1 MSKPDQP
8 KGTKLMI
15 LKRFYDEKLAHASYL
30 VGCPGAGEA
39 CIIDPN
45 RDLNQYITV
54 AQSEGLRITKVAE
67 THIHADYLSG
77 SQELAEITGA
87 ELLVSDEGDADWK
100 YDSTI
105 KATLLKE
112 GDSFRIGALRFDI
125 WHTPGHTPEHIT
137 HILTDEAT
145 SPEPF
150 AAFTGDLVFVGDV
163 GRPDLLEEAAGITG
177 TAEPGARR
185 LFHTLERFKTLPD
198 HIMIWPAHGAG
209 SACGKSLGG
218 SPVSSLGYEKLTNW
232 GLRHSVESEFVKDVL
247 AGQPEPPAYFA
258 QMKARNKQKF
268 ASITN
273 RSQAT
278 LLTDPTIAEGKVI
291 LDVRPSINYL
301 GEHIYGSLHAPVQA
315 QGFTTWAGW
324 FVPYDQPIVL
334 ISQSQAD
341 AEQAIKDLRQIG
353 LDQVVGYYLPSSI
366 PHFSGN
372 GSEVTSTI
380 SIPAESCNI
389 DQGHL
394 LDIRG
399 LGEYVLHNHP
409 ASTHIPMGYLRKN
422 QDKLKKESQ
431 TFVHCQGGTRSPV
444 AISVLEHLG
453 HRNLVN
459 VQDGILGFN
468 LTVNEPTCAR

>member
-1 MSKPDQP
+1 
-8 KGTKLMI
+8 MI
-15 LKRFYDEKLAHASYL
+15 LKRFYDDKLAQASYL

-45 RDLNQYITV
+45 RNLDQYIV
-54 AQSEGLRITKVAE
+54 AAQSENLRITKVTE

-77 SQELAEITGA
+77 SQELTEITGA

-100 YDSTI
+100 YDPAI

-137 HILTDEAT
+137 PILTDEAT
-145 SPEPF
+145 SPEPI

-163 GRPDLLEEAAGITG
+163 GRPDLLEEAAGVTG
-177 TAEPGARR
+177 TAEPGARQ

-198 HIMIWPAHGAG
+198 HILIWPAHGAG

-218 SPVSSLGYEKLTNW
+218 SPVSTLGFEKISNW
-232 GLRHSVESEFVKDVL
+232 GLRQNDEPAFIQEVL

-268 ASITN
+268 ASITQQN
-273 RSQAT
+273 QPT
-278 LLTDPTIAEGKVI
+278 LLTDPRLAKGKVI
-291 LDVRPSINYL
+291 LDVRSSINYL
-301 GEHIYGSLHAPVQA
+301 GGHIFGSLHSPVEK

-324 FVPYDQPIVL
+324 FVPYDLPIVL
-334 ISQSQAD
+334 VAQNSTD
-341 AEQAIKDLRQIG
+341 AHQAIAELRQIG
-353 LDQVVGYYLPSSI
+353 LDQVVGFYTPGSISNFSAHGFDLVSTPSI
-366 PHFSGN
+366 
-372 GSEVTSTI
+372 
-380 SIPAESCNI
+380 AAQSCNI

-399 LGEYVLHNHP
+399 FGEYILHNHP
-409 ASTHIPMGYLRKN
+409 ASTHIPMGYLAKN
-422 QDKLKKESQ
+422 QDKLQ
-431 TFVHCQGGTRSPV
+431 PNTPTFVHCQGGTRSPV
-444 AISVLEHLG
+444 AISVLENLG
-453 HRNLVN
+453 HRDLIN
-459 VQDGILGFN
+459 VQDGLLGFN
-468 LTVNEPTCAR
+468 LIAPQAACSK

>member
-1 MSKPDQP
+1 
-8 KGTKLMI
+8 MI

-45 RDLNQYITV
+45 RDLSQYIDA
-54 AQSEGLRITKVAE
+54 AQAEGLRITKVTE

-77 SQELAEITGA
+77 SQELAEVTGA
-87 ELLVSDEGDADWK
+87 QLLVSDEGDADWK
-100 YDSTI
+100 YDPSI
-105 KATLLKE
+105 NATLLKD

-145 SPEPF
+145 SQEPV

-163 GRPDLLEEAAGITG
+163 GRPDLLEEAAGIMG
-177 TAEPGARR
+177 TAEPGAHR
-185 LFHTLERFKTLPD
+185 LFQTLQRFKTLPD
-198 HIMIWPAHGAG
+198 SILLWPAHGAG

-232 GLRHSVESEFVKDVL
+232 GLRHTVENEFVKDVL

-268 ASITN
+268 ASIKS
-273 RSQAT
+273 RQFAAQ
-278 LLTDPTIAEGKVI
+278 LTDPSQANGAII

-301 GEHIYGSLHAPVQA
+301 GKHIVGALHAPVA
-315 QGFTTWAGW
+315 LQGFTTWAGW
-324 FVPYDQPIVL
+324 FVPYDEPIVL
-334 ISQSQAD
+334 IAQNE
-341 AEQAIKDLRQIG
+341 AEALQAIKDLRQIG
-353 LDQVVGYYLPSSI
+353 LDHVVGWY
-366 PHFSGN
+366 
-372 GSEVTSTI
+372 SEKAMNNFANLTSTP
-380 SIPAESCNI
+380 SVPAGTIKIEE
-389 DQGHL
+389 GHL

-399 LGEYVLHNHP
+399 LGEYVLHSHP
-409 ASTHIPMGYLRKN
+409 SSTHIPMGYIRKN
-422 QDKLKKESQ
+422 TNKIPFEQR
-431 TFVHCQGGTRSPV
+431 TFVHCQGGARSPV

-453 HRNLVN
+453 HRDLVN
-459 VQDGILGFN
+459 VQDGLLGFN
-468 LTVNEPTCAR
+468 LLAPEATCTTSC

>member
-1 MSKPDQP
+1 
-8 KGTKLMI
+8 MI
-15 LKRFYDEKLAHASYL
+15 LRRFYDEKLAHASYL

-45 RDLNQYITV
+45 RDLNQYIEA
-54 AQSEGLRITKVAE
+54 AQSQGLRITKVTE

-100 YDSTI
+100 YDSAIT
-105 KATLLKE
+105 ATLLKD
-112 GDSFRIGALRFDI
+112 GDTFRIGSLRFDI

-137 HILTDEAT
+137 HVLTDEAT
-145 SPEPF
+145 SPEPV

-163 GRPDLLEEAAGITG
+163 GRPDLLEEAAGIMG
-177 TAEPGARR
+177 TAEPGARI
-185 LFHTLERFKTLPD
+185 LFQTLQKFKTLPD
-198 HIMIWPAHGAG
+198 SILLWPAHGAG

-232 GLRHSVESEFVKDVL
+232 GLRHMVEKDFVNDVL

-268 ASITN
+268 ASVKT
-273 RSQAT
+273 RVQAT
-278 LLTDPTIAEGKVI
+278 QLTDPAQAKNTII

-301 GEHIYGSLHAPVQA
+301 GEHITGSLHAPVA
-315 QGFTTWAGW
+315 LQGFTTWAGW

-334 ISQSQAD
+334 IALNDAD
-341 AEQAIKDLRQIG
+341 AMQAIKDLRQIG
-353 LDQVVGYYLPSSI
+353 LDQVVGYY
-366 PHFSGN
+366 
-372 GSEVTSTI
+372 SEKALTAFDNLTSTP
-380 SIPAESCNI
+380 SIPAGSIKVEE
-389 DQGHL
+389 GHL

-399 LGEYVLHNHP
+399 LGEYVLHSHP
-409 ASTHIPMGYLRKN
+409 KSTHIPMGYLRKN
-422 QDKLKKESQ
+422 KDKVPFDQ
-431 TFVHCQGGTRSPV
+431 RTFVHCEGGARSPV

-453 HRNLVN
+453 HHDLVN
-459 VQDGILGFN
+459 VQDGLLGFN
-468 LTVNEPTCAR
+468 LLAPEAVCAK

>member
-1 MSKPDQP
+1 
-8 KGTKLMI
+8 MI

-45 RDLNQYITV
+45 RDLNLYIEA
-54 AQSEGLRITKVAE
+54 AQSQGLRITKVTE

-87 ELLVSDEGDADWK
+87 ELLVSDEGDDDWK
-100 YDSTI
+100 YDSSI
-105 KATLLKE
+105 KATLLKD

-145 SPEPF
+145 SPEPV

-163 GRPDLLEEAAGITG
+163 GRPDLLEEAAGLTG
-177 TAEPGARR
+177 TAEPGAHQ
-185 LFHTLERFKTLPD
+185 LFQTLQRFKTLPD
-198 HIMIWPAHGAG
+198 SILLWPAHGAG

-232 GLRHSVESEFVKDVL
+232 GLRHTVEQDFVNDVL

-258 QMKARNKQKF
+258 QMKARNKKKF
-268 ASITN
+268 SSIKT
-273 RSQAT
+273 RTQAT
-278 LLTDPTIAEGKVI
+278 QLTDPTQATGAIV

-301 GEHIYGSLHAPVQA
+301 GEHITGSLHAPVA
-315 QGFTTWAGW
+315 LQGFTTWAGW

-334 ISQSQAD
+334 IALNESD
-341 AEQAIKDLRQIG
+341 ATQAITDLRQIG
-353 LDQVVGYYLPSSI
+353 LDQVVGYYTEKALRS
-366 PHFSGN
+366 FDN
-372 GSEVTSTI
+372 LTSTP
-380 SIPAESCNI
+380 SVPANTCNI
-389 DQGHL
+389 AEGHL

-409 ASTHIPMGYLRKN
+409 ESTHVPMGYIQKN
-422 QDKLKKESQ
+422 TDKIPFNQ
-431 TFVHCQGGTRSPV
+431 RTFVHCQGGARSPV
-444 AISVLEHLG
+444 AIAVLEHLG
-453 HRNLVN
+453 HRDLVN
-459 VQDGILGFN
+459 IQDGLLGFN
-468 LTVNEPTCAR
+468 LVAPEATCSK

>member
-1 MSKPDQP
+1 
-8 KGTKLMI
+8 MI

-45 RDLNQYITV
+45 RDLNQYIRA
-54 AQSEGLRITKVAE
+54 AQSEGLQITKVTE

-77 SQELAEITGA
+77 SQELAEVTGA
-87 ELLVSDEGDADWK
+87 ELLFSDEGDADWK
-100 YDSTI
+100 YDPKI

-112 GDSFRIGALRFDI
+112 GDTFRIGALRFDI

-145 SPEPF
+145 SPEPV
-150 AAFTGDLVFVGDV
+150 AAFTGDLIFVGDV

-177 TAEPGARR
+177 TAEPGAKK
-185 LFHTLERFKTLPD
+185 LFQTLQRFKSLPD
-198 HIMIWPAHGAG
+198 SLLLWPAHGAG

-232 GLRHSVESEFVKDVL
+232 GLRHTVESNFVADVL

-258 QMKARNKQKF
+258 EMKSRNKQAF
-268 ASITN
+268 ASIK
-273 RSQAT
+273 QKAT
-278 LLTDPTIAEGKVI
+278 AAQLTDPNQAKGETI

-301 GEHIYGSLHAPVQA
+301 NQHIVGSLHAPVA
-315 QGFTTWAGW
+315 LQGFTTWAGW
-324 FVPYDQPIVL
+324 FVPYDEPIYIIAL
-334 ISQSQAD
+334 NEAD
-341 AEQAIKDLRQIG
+341 ATQAIRDLRQIG
-353 LDQVVGYYLPSSI
+353 LDQVVGYYTEKTLSS
-366 PHFSGN
+366 FGN
-372 GSEVTSTI
+372 AGFTLTSTP
-380 SIPAESCNI
+380 SMPAENI
-389 DQGHL
+389 NLEEGEL

-409 ASTHIPMGYLRKN
+409 ESSHIPMGYLRKKRE
-422 QDKLKKESQ
+422 DIPFASK
-431 TFVHCQGGTRSPV
+431 TFVHCQGGARSPI

-453 HRNLVN
+453 HRDLVN
-459 VQDGILGFN
+459 VQDGLLGFN
-468 LTVNEPTCAR
+468 LTAPEPSCSK

>member
-1 MSKPDQP
+1 
-8 KGTKLMI
+8 MI

-45 RDLNQYITV
+45 RDLDQYIRA
-54 AQSEGLRITKVAE
+54 AQAEGLRITKVTE

-100 YDSTI
+100 YDPAI
-105 KATLLKE
+105 KATLLKD
-112 GDSFRIGALRFDI
+112 GDTFRIGALRFDI

-145 SPEPF
+145 SPEPV

-177 TAEPGARR
+177 TAEPGAHR
-185 LFHTLERFKTLPD
+185 LFTTLQRFKTLPD
-198 HIMIWPAHGAG
+198 SILLWPTHGAG

-232 GLRHSVESEFVKDVL
+232 GLRHTVENDFVADVL

-268 ASITN
+268 ASIKN
-273 RSQAT
+273 RTYAT
-278 LLTDPTIAEGKVI
+278 QLTDPSQAKGAVI

-301 GEHIYGSLHAPVQA
+301 GNHIVGSLHAPVSQ

-324 FVPYDQPIVL
+324 FVPYDEPIVL
-334 ISQSQAD
+334 IAMNE
-341 AEQAIKDLRQIG
+341 AEARQAIYDMRQIG
-353 LDQVVGYYLPSSI
+353 LDQVVGFYTEKAMKSFDDL
-366 PHFSGN
+366 
-372 GSEVTSTI
+372 TSTP
-380 SIPAESCNI
+380 SIPAGSCNI
-389 DQGHL
+389 AEGHL

-409 ASTHIPMGYLRKN
+409 ESSHVPMGYLRKR
-422 QDKLKKESQ
+422 QDQLKFDER
-431 TFVHCQGGTRSPV
+431 TFVHCQGGARSPV

-453 HRNLVN
+453 HRDLVN
-459 VQDGILGFN
+459 VQDGLLGFN
-468 LTVNEPTCAR
+468 LTAPEAACAK